1 MRRTVPLAVLLLLV
15 LASVAL
21 AATKQSLTAT
31 ESDGLGYSKAKITV
45 THGKVTLKMK
55 NPGGNA
61 LDHSID
67 IRGHGVSKHSKVVSP
82 GNTAT
87 VTATLKKGTYT
98 FYCEVS
104 DHEADG
110 MKGKLVVK

>member
-1 MRRTVPLAVLLLLV
+1 MRRLVLIALLLL
-15 LASVAL
+15 LACASVAM
-21 AATKQSLTAT
+21 AATKSLSAT
-31 ESDGLGYSKAKITV
+31 ESDGLGYSKKTITV
-45 THGKVTLKMK
+45 KHGKVTLKMSNPSK
-55 NPGGNA
+55 NH

-82 GNTAT
+82 GGTAT